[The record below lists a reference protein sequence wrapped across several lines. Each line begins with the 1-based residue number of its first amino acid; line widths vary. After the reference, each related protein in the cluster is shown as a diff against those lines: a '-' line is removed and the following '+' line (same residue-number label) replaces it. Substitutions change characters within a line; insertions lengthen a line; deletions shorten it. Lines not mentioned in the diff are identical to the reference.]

1 MRILFF
7 DIEVF
12 PNYFLLV
19 VYDPYEKKYN
29 TFQLWEIDNVVVSN
43 DIFKLLKF
51 LKDEKDTYFCG
62 YNSLGYDMQILTEI
76 VNKNLISITKI
87 KEFNDSLIESE
98 WPIYREEQL
107 CNKTLDLMLVNN
119 YGPRSAKS
127 TSLKKLEFNLRKK
140 KIQDLPY
147 HFNDILTKE
156 DQINEV
162 IKYCKYDVEV
172 TKDIF
177 SLSKELINMRIEFG
191 KEQKLD
197 VLNSP
202 EPDLAKK
209 FVYRELASYM
219 NITEK
224 QFKDLRSY
232 HDQIDVKLLILPF
245 IEFKHSHYQEVL
257 DYYNSLSLKPTVK
270 SVRNPNLKVINL
282 KNVISKTITYDG
294 LTTVYGSGG
303 VHASV
308 APGVYE
314 ENEEYMITT
323 ADFTSY
329 YPHLQF
335 IHDCIAGHIPSE
347 LYSKLIRFLFAER
360 KKHNKGTAL
369 NYAYKI
375 LINLLYGLSNSE
387 YSALYDTRATLK
399 TTINGM
405 LSISMIADK
414 IYDIPNAKIL
424 MKNTDGLEIYHLR
437 KDKNLIEEILNS
449 ISTLINIPIEIGYY
463 KKMIIRDVNNYTSI
477 DINNNVKT
485 KGIFEDYQDIIKQG
499 AYHKDTSAM
508 IIPKALK
515 AYYIN
520 NIPIEDTINN
530 ENSIYEFCYGNKGS
544 SSYKWMLTKYNP
556 DSGVS
561 KSELFDSRFVRY
573 FAGGTDTLSQ
583 FWIKGARNGSIQAV
597 QAQTPITLLMNVPKE
612 DILDLDKYGNH
623 KPRLDRDGNIIYRY
637 PTLNR
642 QWYINECNKII
653 NQIN

>member
-556 DSGVS
+556 DSSVS